1 MMLSR
6 ILFITVLV
14 AMITI
19 AGCAPQAPRA
29 AEAGVYEIGKLRV
42 TLDNGWYEQRAAEL
56 PDTQARSKTW
66 SREGLEHDR
75 LFVTGG
81 VADGEPVFDAGDY
94 TGLPVFRS
102 NMSAA
107 EVAEFAA
114 QSLQRVLWNGS
125 ASIAASNVRE
135 RGFTGLPGFEF
146 ELSADMPGSASH
158 RGIAGGFIE
167 EGRLYLTI
175 YLAESPGYFERHR
188 QAAQAVIDSSVP
200 TMKTIRRP

>member
-19 AGCAPQAPRA
+19 AGCAPQTPRA
-29 AEAGVYEIGKLRV
+29 SEAGVYDIGKLRV
-42 TLDNGWYEQRAAEL
+42 TLDNGWYEQRGAEL

-81 VADGEPVFDAGDY
+81 VDDGEPVFDASDS
-94 TGLPVFRS
+94 TGLPVFRPD
-102 NMSAA
+102 MSAT

-125 ASIAASNVRE
+125 ASVAASNARE

-146 ELSADMPGSASH
+146 ELSADVPGSASH
-158 RGIAGGFIE
+158 RGIAGGFIDE
-167 EGRLYLTI
+167 RRLYLTI
-175 YLAESPGYFERHR
+175 YLAESPGCFERHR

-200 TMKTIRRP
+200 TMKTIRW